1 MDLFFIIFII
11 FIIYVLIQIYYYS
24 EKYIKHNNN
33 NLDIESKN
41 TNLISKIESFE
52 ATLKNINKSN
62 QYYLE
67 DASLEILLD
76 DYDKLKETDIY

>member
-11 FIIYVLIQIYYYS
+11 FIIYVLIQIFYHYFDEYT
-24 EKYIKHNNN
+24 KNHNA
-33 NLDIESKN
+33 KN
-41 TNLISKIESFE
+41 ELKMESFK
-52 ATLKNINKSN
+52 TTPNITSREQN